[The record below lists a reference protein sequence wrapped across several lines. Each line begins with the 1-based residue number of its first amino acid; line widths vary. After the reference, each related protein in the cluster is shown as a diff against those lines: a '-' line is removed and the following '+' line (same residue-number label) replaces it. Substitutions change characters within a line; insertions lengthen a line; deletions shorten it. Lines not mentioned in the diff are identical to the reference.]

1 MNQIQKVKQAQYSTL
16 TLEYLQLFAL
26 AQKAQTDVLL
36 EVFCFYMQYAFLFE
50 NSENELNSCEVERGL
65 LYATQR
71 IIERP
76 IKYTDPTGMFAA
88 DEDGQGGT
96 VTSGDTLS
104 QIVKDYNT
112 KNGTN
117 LDYNDVAKA
126 NGIENPDKIGV
137 GQIIQ
142 LGEKK
147 ESSTSAKQ
155 DNNVSQQQNAG
166 YSKLT
171 NIMIGTGEILGG
183 VGMWYLS
190 YQSAKGVVVTG
201 GIASAQA
208 GWVALETFTV
218 GSSFMAFGLER
229 ITGNNN
235 TKIEDEITGVF
246 EPIISTLAK
255 TQKKEQ

>member
-1 MNQIQKVKQAQYSTL
+1 MQEKVRAMSQIKNAAILQNQLSQIMLTSAIKQLYL
-16 TLEYLQLFAL
+16 MDICLEMLPFFAAL
-26 AQKAQTDVLL
+26 
-36 EVFCFYMQYAFLFE
+36 E
-50 NSENELNSCEVERGL
+50 NSETDDSGSYYTN
-65 LYATQR
+65 LYHYAGNN
-71 IIERP
+71 P
-76 IKYTDPTGMFAA
+76 VKYTDPTGMFAA